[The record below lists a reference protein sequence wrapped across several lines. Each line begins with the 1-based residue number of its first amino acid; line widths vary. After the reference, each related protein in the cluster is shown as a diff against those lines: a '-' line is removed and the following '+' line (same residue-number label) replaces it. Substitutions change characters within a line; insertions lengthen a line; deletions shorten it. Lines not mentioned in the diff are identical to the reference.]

1 MPIFNF
7 GSTNIDIIFKVDHIV
22 QPGETIGSA
31 SLKRSTGGKGAN
43 QSVGACYAGGEKVY
57 HVGKIGP
64 DGDFIRSIL
73 QEKGVDTTFLREGE
87 TPTGQALIQVSKE
100 GQNSIVLYS
109 GGNKEFTEEEVL
121 ETLAHTHTGD
131 WILLQNETNQ
141 LSFIIEQAK
150 KRDLNICFNPAPFD
164 RSVLDLPLHLL
175 DVLVVNEV
183 EAEGIAH
190 TCDPFKAID
199 ILCSLYEDSEIII
212 TLGSH
217 GVMHKKGSGPLVTFG
232 TWDVDVADTT
242 AAGDCFIG
250 CYIASRAKGIE
261 VGESL
266 YRASAAS
273 SITVM
278 RDGAIPSIP
287 SADELKLLDS
297 YPFRQFSLHNQE

>member
-22 QPGETIGSA
+22 QPGETIGST
-31 SLKRSTGGKGAN
+31 SLSRSTGGKGAN
-43 QSVGACYAGGEKVY
+43 QSVGASYAGGAKVY

-64 DGDFIRSIL
+64 DGTFIRSIL
-73 QEKGVDTTFLREGE
+73 EQKGVDTTFLREGT
-87 TPTGQALIQVSKE
+87 TPTGQALIQVSKQ

-109 GGNKEFTEEEVL
+109 GGNKEFKEDEIL
-121 ETLAHTHTGD
+121 ETLSHTHPGD

-141 LSFIIEQAK
+141 LSFIMNEAK
-150 KRDLNICFNPAPFD
+150 KRELRICFNPAPFD
-164 RSVLDLPLHLL
+164 VSVLELPLHLL

-190 TCDPFKAID
+190 TADPYKAIEK
-199 ILCSLYEDSEIII
+199 LTSLYKETEILI

-217 GVMHKKGSGPLVTFG
+217 GVMHKKGDGPLTTFG
-232 TWDVDVADTT
+232 TWDVTVADTT

-250 CYIASRAKGIE
+250 CYIASRSQGND
-261 VGESL
+261 VPTSL
-266 YRASAAS
+266 YKASAAS

-287 SADELKLLDS
+287 SPEEFSLLDS
-297 YPFRQFSLHNQE
+297 YPFKEFSLHSQE